1 MLSERGVC
9 GPTFETSLVELV
21 FKRIRDM
28 VRSRNASALDE
39 ILSTAPAVPA
49 PQDHRPKDALMPD
62 QFPGLATLDVEIFDP
77 PLCCPTGLCGPV
89 LDTTLVD
96 LSEAINMLQADG
108 RTVVRHMMTAD
119 PQAFM
124 RNREVY
130 QLIRERQLAV
140 LPITVV
146 RGRIVKTD
154 AYASLD
160 EMRVALETQT
170 VAASAP

>member
-1 MLSERGVC
+1 MTDPV
-9 GPTFETSLVELV
+9 T
-21 FKRIRDM
+21 
-28 VRSRNASALDE
+28 AL
-39 ILSTAPAVPA
+39 TA
-49 PQDHRPKDALMPD
+49 
-62 QFPGLATLDVEIFDP
+62 LDVEIFDP
-77 PLCCPTGLCGPV
+77 PLGCPTGLCGPV

-96 LSEAINMLQADG
+96 LGEAINALQADG
-108 RTVVRHMMTAD
+108 RTVIRHMMTAD

-124 RNREVY
+124 RNGEVY

-160 EMRVALETQT
+160 EMRVALELQPGP
-170 VAASAP
+170 ASAP

>member
-1 MLSERGVC
+1 MLSMLD
-9 GPTFETSLVELV
+9 ETSAQLSSDVDLVAAAAGRPV
-21 FKRIRDM
+21 TD
-28 VRSRNASALDE
+28 
-39 ILSTAPAVPA
+39 PAAGPA
-49 PQDHRPKDALMPD
+49 A
-62 QFPGLATLDVEIFDP
+62 LDVEIFDP

-96 LSEAINMLQADG
+96 LGEAINSLRADG

-119 PQAFM
+119 PGAFM
-124 RNREVY
+124 RNLEVY

-154 AYASLD
+154 AYATLD
-160 EMRVALETQT
+160 EMRGALETPS
-170 VAASAP
+170 VPASTT

>member
-1 MLSERGVC
+1 MHDETSGQQSSDVDLVVEAARRRLRPMIDPVT
-9 GPTFETSLVELV
+9 GPT
-21 FKRIRDM
+21 
-28 VRSRNASALDE
+28 A
-39 ILSTAPAVPA
+39 
-49 PQDHRPKDALMPD
+49 
-62 QFPGLATLDVEIFDP
+62 LDVEIFDP

-96 LSEAINMLQADG
+96 LGEAINALQADG

-160 EMRVALETQT
+160 EMRCALETQS
-170 VAASAP
+170 VPASAT

>member
-1 MLSERGVC
+1 MTDPVTG
-9 GPTFETSLVELV
+9 
-21 FKRIRDM
+21 
-28 VRSRNASALDE
+28 
-39 ILSTAPAVPA
+39 
-49 PQDHRPKDALMPD
+49 LM
-62 QFPGLATLDVEIFDP
+62 ALDVEIFDP

-96 LSEAINMLQADG
+96 LGEALNSLQADG

-130 QLIRERQLAV
+130 QLIRERQLDV

-160 EMRVALETQT
+160 EMRGAL
-170 VAASAP
+170 SAG

>member
-1 MLSERGVC
+1 MTDPV
-9 GPTFETSLVELV
+9 
-21 FKRIRDM
+21 
-28 VRSRNASALDE
+28 
-39 ILSTAPAVPA
+39 TA
-49 PQDHRPKDALMPD
+49 DI
-62 QFPGLATLDVEIFDP
+62 EIFDP

-96 LSEAINMLQADG
+96 LSEAIITLQADG

-124 RNREVY
+124 RNRDVY

-160 EMRVALETQT
+160 EMRGALI
-170 VAASAP
+170 AD

>member
-1 MLSERGVC
+1 MTDPVTDL
-9 GPTFETSLVELV
+9 
-21 FKRIRDM
+21 
-28 VRSRNASALDE
+28 
-39 ILSTAPAVPA
+39 TA
-49 PQDHRPKDALMPD
+49 
-62 QFPGLATLDVEIFDP
+62 LDVEIFDP

-96 LSEAINMLQADG
+96 LSEAINALQADG
-108 RTVVRHMMTAD
+108 KTVVRHMMTAD
-119 PQAFM
+119 PGAFM

-160 EMRVALETQT
+160 EMRLALEIQS
-170 VAASAP
+170 VPASAT

>member
-1 MLSERGVC
+1 MTDPVTGL
-9 GPTFETSLVELV
+9 
-21 FKRIRDM
+21 
-28 VRSRNASALDE
+28 
-39 ILSTAPAVPA
+39 TA
-49 PQDHRPKDALMPD
+49 
-62 QFPGLATLDVEIFDP
+62 LDVEIFDP

-96 LSEAINMLQADG
+96 LSEAIIALQADG

-124 RNREVY
+124 RNRDVY

-160 EMRVALETQT
+160 EMRDELETQ
-170 VAASAP
+170 SAPVSAT